1 MYLRSL
7 LSPQQREEAVGLFE
21 RGYGAWF
28 VATRLCVPEGRVARL
43 YDRWRIHGR
52 LCLMNKPTRTQH
64 SYEKKKV
71 VVERVLAGE
80 SKPALAQE
88 FQLSSPKLIDAWVRR
103 YRDEGASLSSFLCK
117 CGGWGLEVGLDSVGV
132 GECELAECLFP
143 VRDDE
148 SFNQTSLGK
157 SFGSSG
163 QSAFFCSVTSPF
175 VFDIADRQPQ

>member
-103 YRDEGASLSSFLCK
+103 YRDEGEAGLRPKPKGRPRKDDDAPPRQLSE
-117 CGGWGLEVGLDSVGV
+117 LEQAQRENERLR
-132 GECELAECLFP
+132 AENAYLKKL
-143 VRDDE
+143 RDLRD
-148 SFNQTSLGK
+148 QGH
-157 SFGSSG
+157 
-163 QSAFFCSVTSPF
+163 
-175 VFDIADRQPQ
+175 R

>member
-103 YRDEGASLSSFLCK
+103 YRRVRPAFDPSPKAVHVKTMMLRRASSVSS
-117 CGGWGLEVGLDSVGV
+117 S
-132 GECELAECLFP
+132 
-143 VRDDE
+143 R
-148 SFNQTSLGK
+148 
-157 SFGSSG
+157 SSG
-163 QSAFFCSVTSPF
+163 RTSGCG
-175 VFDIADRQPQ
+175 RRTRT